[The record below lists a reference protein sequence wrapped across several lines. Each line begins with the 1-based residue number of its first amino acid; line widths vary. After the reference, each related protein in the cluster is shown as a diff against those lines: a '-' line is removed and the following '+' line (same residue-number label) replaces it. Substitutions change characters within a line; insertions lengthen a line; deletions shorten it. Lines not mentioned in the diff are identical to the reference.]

1 MLFPIIRQDSL
12 SVHYAAIPNQG
23 WPLFYA
29 VNLLD
34 GLPNAPYGSISNRKN
49 WPTMISYSDSTS
61 GIEPA
66 MLAGF
71 FVGWPK
77 PPTPET
83 HLKILKQSY
92 MIELAIDSET
102 EEIVGF
108 VNAISDGIL
117 AAYLPLLEV
126 LPAYQK
132 RGIGRELIERI
143 LSRLDGL
150 YMIDLTCDADL
161 QSMYQ
166 KLGFQE
172 MTAMMIRN
180 FDHQSGRE

>member
-1 MLFPIIRQDSL
+1 
-12 SVHYAAIPNQG
+12 
-23 WPLFYA
+23 
-29 VNLLD
+29 
-34 GLPNAPYGSISNRKN
+34 
-49 WPTMISYSDSTS
+49 
-61 GIEPA
+61 
-66 MLAGF
+66 
-71 FVGWPK
+71 
-77 PPTPET
+77 
-83 HLKILKQSY
+83 